1 MTGCDLE
8 VGDGTGGDDNREMLA
23 GTYTI
28 EDCIKEVKRSYPEAN
43 GIKVERPCRN
53 TCKCYAEIKMTHRII
68 GSTSFQSCIFSESGN
83 IAFYTG
89 LTEAKNL

>member
-8 VGDGTGGDDNREMLA
+8 VGDGTGGDDNKENLA

-43 GIKVERPCRN
+43 GITVERPCED
-53 TCKCYAEIKMTHRII
+53 TCKCYAETKMTHRKKEAVKW
-68 GSTSFQSCIFSESGN
+68 QSCIFSESGN
-83 IAFYTG
+83 IIFYI
-89 LTEAKNL
+89 